1 MLNELMTR
9 YPSLTACKNEI
20 EAASKAWIDCYEN
33 GGKLMACGNGGSCS
47 DSEHI
52 VGELMKGF
60 LKKRPLSE
68 AQMAEMKKN
77 NPAVDDTYL
86 LKLQGGLPAFALNS
100 FSALNSAFCNDVDP
114 ELVYAQ
120 LLMGLGRVGDVLV
133 CISTS
138 GNSKNVVAAAQVG
151 KALDLKVIA
160 LTGQNGGKLKEI
172 ADICICVP
180 ETETFKVQE
189 LHLPVYHYLC
199 AETEAHFYQI

>member
-1 MLNELMTR
+1 MLNELLKR
-9 YPSLTACKNEI
+9 YPALEVCREEI
-20 EAASKAWIDCYEN
+20 VAAKDAWIRCYEK
-33 GGKLMACGNGGSCS
+33 GGKLMACGNGGSCA

-60 LKKRPLSE
+60 LKKRPLS
-68 AQMAEMKKN
+68 AEQIAGMKQN
-77 NPAVDDTYL
+77 NPELDPACL
-86 LKLQGGLPAFALNS
+86 EKLQGGLPAIALPGLG
-100 FSALNSAFCNDVDP
+100 ALNSAFCNDVDP

-120 LLMGLGRVGDVLV
+120 PLMGLGCPGDVLV

-138 GNSKNVVAAAQVG
+138 GNSRNVVAAAQVAKALGLTVVGMTG
-151 KALDLKVIA
+151 KAGGALK
-160 LTGQNGGKLKEI
+160 KI

-199 AETEAHFYQI
+199 AETEARFFKN